1 MENGDAMRKV
11 YLLAAVAGLA
21 IPYFSF
27 GRFLLAYG
35 LDLARLV
42 DDLFANDISTFF
54 AVDLIITAL
63 VVLVWSYREAPLVV
77 LRGGYAAGRT
87 LVFLSALSVLPRGPA
102 SVSGVSPGLNTL
114 GSPA

>member
-63 VVLVWSYREAPLVV
+63 VVLVWSYREARRVGMRHWWSFVVATLLVGPSFSFPL
-77 LRGGYAAGRT
+77 
-87 LVFLSALSVLPRGPA
+87 FLYYREARLQSQEYLQA
-102 SVSGVSPGLNTL
+102 
-114 GSPA
+114 